1 MKPSEICLVF
11 VSFCEFICDFF
22 SWRAIFK
29 NIAPAPE
36 KHKIYINFS
45 SKEFCC
51 VANFSSKEFY
61 CGYTANLLQ
70 QLKAEKLT
78 EDYNSAI
85 KN

>member
-1 MKPSEICLVF
+1 MMKPSEICLVF

-45 SKEFCC
+45 SKEF
-51 VANFSSKEFY
+51 Y